1 MIGSDCEV
9 APDNLCAKY
18 PHIHKKCLFLSGCKI
33 NQIMEFGD
41 IIYLILILFF
51 AILGFSNE
59 SRKKKN
65 QQQQQKSEKDFSHTF
80 DDEEEDEPYLQ
91 HLPGDLPPAPEPQA
105 PKSTR
110 PEFRSSLDLVTNFE
124 EESSLKGSIF
134 VYDADESFAQE
145 SPQDEAT
152 TGQTNAF
159 DQASFVHPLLAE
171 LTGDGAVEALKKG
184 LIYGEIMQRKY

>member
-18 PHIHKKCLFLSGCKI
+18 PHIHKKCLFLSGYKI
-33 NQIMEFGD
+33 NQNMEFGD

-65 QQQQQKSEKDFSHTF
+65 QQQQREKDFSHTF
-80 DDEEEDEPYLQ
+80 DDEEDEPWLQ
-91 HLPGDLPPAPEPQA
+91 HLPGDLPPVPAHQA
-105 PKSTR
+105 QKSTR
-110 PEFRSSLDLVTNFE
+110 PEFRSSLDLVTDFE
-124 EESSLKGSIF
+124 EASSLKGSIF

-145 SPQDEAT
+145 STQDDAT
-152 TGQTNAF
+152 TGQTSAF
-159 DQASFVHPLLAE
+159 DQRSFVHPLVAE